1 MYFVDVLV
9 INPNEIRRNFT
20 LGVLNGLFFVLGE
33 TLIDPTLVIAAFVSR
48 LTGSALWVGIVAAM
62 LDYSWFLP
70 QLWVSGYLQSQPRK
84 LPLYRSTAVV
94 RAISWIAITGAI
106 FFVRDTTLLF
116 IIFMVTFA
124 SAAIASGLSGLSF
137 LEVVSKT
144 IPPHQRGPYFA
155 WRLAIA
161 GVMGIGASAV
171 VQWVLSDASPFVF
184 PYNFGSLFLAATCLF
199 FFGWWSFWIVREP
212 PDEVVLPR
220 ASFFN
225 QLSRAFQILRVDQN
239 FRHFLA
245 LRSLLLG
252 AGTIIPFYALYVQHQ
267 LGGSLAMIGI
277 YLGTFKTAN
286 LLANIYLGRVS
297 ARWGYHRLMQIATG
311 AGLLMTVM
319 VLGLVGMSAALPIT
333 SVVASWWLVPVF
345 VVNGIR
351 ESAAGISGQSLLLE
365 IAPQSE
371 RSLYLGFT
379 NTFLG
384 VVVLIASLS
393 GLLVETIGFVPILVL
408 SLLAYVLAINSA
420 LRLHG
425 IVHVPQPR

>member
-1 MYFVDVLV
+1 MQ
-9 INPNEIRRNFT
+9 NPNETRRNFT

-48 LTGSALWVGIVAAM
+48 LTGSALWVGFVAAM

-70 QLWVSGYLQSQPRK
+70 QLWVSGYLQSQPYK
-84 LPLYRSTAVV
+84 MPVYRHTAVI
-94 RAISWIAITGAI
+94 RAGSWIALTASI
-106 FFVRDTTLLF
+106 FFIRDNNWLFVVFMLTLA
-116 IIFMVTFA
+116 V
-124 SAAIASGLSGLSF
+124 AAIASGLSGLSF

-144 IPPHQRGPYFA
+144 IPPHQRGQYFA

-161 GVMGIGASAV
+161 GVMGIGASVV
-171 VQWVLSDASPFVF
+171 VQWVLSDVSPLIF
-184 PYNFGSLFLAATCLF
+184 PYNFGWLFLAATCLF
-199 FFGWWSFWIVREP
+199 FVGWWSFWVVREP

-220 ASFFN
+220 ASFFH
-225 QLSRAFQILRVDQN
+225 QLRRAFQILRVDQN
-239 FRHFLA
+239 FRHFLS

-252 AGTIIPFYALYVQHQ
+252 AGTVIPFYALYVQHQ
-267 LGGSLAMIGI
+267 LGGSLGLIGV

-319 VLGLVGMSAALPIT
+319 VLGLVGVATTIPVTGLA
-333 SVVASWWLVPVF
+333 ASWWLVPVF
-345 VVNGIR
+345 IVNGIR

-365 IAPQSE
+365 IAPQSD

-393 GLLVETIGFVPILVL
+393 GLLVEMVGFVPLLVL
-408 SLLAYVLAINSA
+408 SLIAYLLAVNSA
-420 LRLHG
+420 LHLRG
-425 IVHVPQPR
+425 VVHVPQPTART